1 MMEKATMQH
10 AHGTSDP
17 SDPTFV
23 SVKQVDRL
31 DDDDNPCKTPCHTDN
46 GWGFFFN
53 DVFFSG

>member
-1 MMEKATMQH
+1 MQH

-31 DDDDNPCKTPCHTDN
+31 DKDDNPCETPCHEDN
-46 GWGFFFN
+46 GGFFFLS
-53 DVFFSG
+53 VCFFSG

>member
-31 DDDDNPCKTPCHTDN
+31 DDNENPCETPCHEDN
-46 GWGFFFN
+46 GGFFKKLICFL
-53 DVFFSG
+53 SG